1 MTRTAD
7 HTDLTGA
14 GVQQELRM
22 VRGVAVTLSPDLN
35 PIEHLWGELKRR
47 VRARDRATSSNDEL
61 KSALEEEWN
70 TIPQDFMKKL
80 IKSMKNRIK
89 PL

>member
-1 MTRTAD
+1 MMWAGISYEGKSELVFMLGGGRRRGLTA
-7 HTDLTGA
+7 
-14 GVQQELRM
+14 QN
-22 VRGVAVTLSPDLN
+22 PDLN